1 MKQEKNKTLG
11 FLSKKRMKSLGYL
24 PRWSILLIDVC
35 IVFFSAMACNYLLDG
50 IGIDSYP
57 FGHSVFLFALFV
69 FVHILFFRVFKTY
82 SGIIRHTTFVDAVNL
97 FWAELSTLITLFI
110 INFGLEHIF
119 DKKLFLTT
127 RVLFYGIIAYC
138 LLLFFRI
145 AVKSVF
151 ENYINVSREKDLIKT
166 VIYGSGEKAIA
177 IANAI
182 LAETPHKF
190 KLVGFI
196 DNKSES
202 IQKNNRLLNLPLL
215 NYNRKIPVLARVM
228 GVNSV
233 ILADDS
239 LNYDE
244 TLKIVDDCLNYHI
257 KVYNLPAFT
266 DIENQK
272 QVTAS
277 IRNIKIE
284 DLLDRK
290 PIILNNTKI
299 CEQIQGK
306 TVMVS
311 GGAGS
316 IGSEIVWQLSKY
328 NPKKII
334 ILDQAETPLHQVTLE
349 IKKDYPDNNTISL
362 VADIRN
368 KQLLEQIFKTHQ
380 PDVIYHAAA
389 YKHVPL
395 MENNPEQAIF
405 TNVMGTKNLADLAV
419 QYGTERFVMVS
430 TDKAV
435 NPSNIMGASKRVAE
449 MYVQSLDK
457 YLKKSS
463 QGKTNFITTRFGNVL
478 GSNGSVVPLFT
489 KQIAEGGPVTITH
502 PDIIRYFM
510 TIPEACQLVLEAGSM
525 GEGGEIY
532 IFDMGKPVRII
543 DLAYK
548 MIKLAGLVPDKDIS
562 IKIVG
567 LRPGEKLYEE
577 LLKDSSKTLPTYHE
591 KIMIGMDKTE
601 VFEDI
606 STLVEELIEKA
617 REYNTQEMV
626 KMVKHIVP
634 EYKSLNSI
642 FAKLDN

>member
-1 MKQEKNKTLG
+1 MKKKKNSTLG
-11 FLSKKRMKSLGYL
+11 FLSKKRMKNLGYL
-24 PRWSILLIDVC
+24 PRWSILLIDIF
-35 IVFFSAMACNYLLDG
+35 IVFFSAMAGDYLLDG

-57 FGHSVFLFALFV
+57 FRQSLLFLVLFIAT
-69 FVHILFFRVFKTY
+69 HLLFFRVFKTY

-97 FWAELSTLITLFI
+97 FWAELSSLISLFI
-110 INFGLEHIF
+110 INLTVDIF
-119 DKKLFLTT
+119 TEKPFLTT
-127 RVLFYGIIAYC
+127 RVLFCGIITYC
-138 LLLFFRI
+138 GLLFFRI

-151 ENYINVSREKDLIKT
+151 ENYINVSREKDLTKT

-190 KLVGFI
+190 KLIGFI
-196 DNKSES
+196 DNKSTHL
-202 IQKNNRLLNLPLL
+202 QKNNRLLNLPLL

-239 LNYDE
+239 LSYDE
-244 TLKIVDDCLNYHI
+244 TMKIVDDCLNYHI
-257 KVYNLPAFT
+257 KVYNLPSFT
-266 DIENQK
+266 DIQNQK
-272 QVTAS
+272 RVVAN

-290 PIILNNTKI
+290 PIVLNNTKI
-299 CEQIQGK
+299 SAQIKGK
-306 TVMVS
+306 TVLVS

-328 NPKKII
+328 EPKKII

-349 IKKDYPDNNTISL
+349 IKKDFPSNNTLSL

-368 KQLLEQIFKTHQ
+368 RLLLEQIFKTHQ

-395 MENNPEQAIF
+395 MENNPEQAVF
-405 TNVMGTKNLADLAV
+405 TNVMGTKNLADLAIE
-419 QYGTERFVMVS
+419 YGAERFVMVS

-449 MYVQSLDK
+449 MYVQSLDR
-457 YLKKSS
+457 YLKKSG
-463 QGKTNFITTRFGNVL
+463 QNKTNFITTRFGNVL

-489 KQIAEGGPVTITH
+489 KQIQEGGPITITH

-532 IFDMGKPVRII
+532 IFDMGKPVKII
-543 DLAYK
+543 DLAHK
-548 MIKLAGLVPDKDIS
+548 MIKMAGLIPEKDIAV
-562 IKIVG
+562 KVVG

-577 LLKDSSKTLPTYHE
+577 LLNDSSKTLPTYHE
-591 KIMIGMDKTE
+591 KIMIGMDDTE
-601 VFEDI
+601 SLEHV
-606 STLVEELIEKA
+606 SKLVEELIEKA
-617 REYNTQEMV
+617 RKYNTEDMV
-626 KMVKHIVP
+626 KMIKFIVP

-642 FAKLDN
+642 FEKLDN

>member
-1 MKQEKNKTLG
+1 MKN
-11 FLSKKRMKSLGYL
+11 MGYL

-35 IVFFSAMACNYLLDG
+35 IVLFSALAGNYLLDG
-50 IGIDSYP
+50 IGINAIS
-57 FGHSVFLFALFV
+57 FRQSIVFIALFIG
-69 FVHILFFRVFKTY
+69 VHVLFFRVFKTY

-97 FWAELSTLITLFI
+97 FWAEISSLATLFAINI
-110 INFGLEHIF
+110 IIDIF
-119 DKKLFLTT
+119 YKKPYLTT
-127 RVLFYGIIAYC
+127 RVLFYGIITYC

-151 ENYINVSREKDLIKT
+151 ENYINVSREKGLTKT
-166 VIYGSGEKAIA
+166 VIYGSGDKAVA

-196 DNKSES
+196 DNKSEHL
-202 IQKNNRLLNLPLL
+202 QKNNRLLNLPLL
-215 NYNRKIPVLARVM
+215 NFNRKIPVLARVM
-228 GVNSV
+228 GVSSV
-233 ILADDS
+233 ILADDTLS
-239 LNYDE
+239 YEE

-257 KVYNLPAFT
+257 KVYNLPSFT
-266 DIENQK
+266 DIQNQK
-272 QVTAS
+272 RVVS
-277 IRNIKIE
+277 NIRNIKIE

-290 PIILNNTKI
+290 PIVLNNTKI
-299 CEQIQGK
+299 SNQIQGK
-306 TVMVS
+306 TVLVS

-316 IGSEIVWQLSKY
+316 IGSEIVWQLNKY
-328 NPKKII
+328 APKKII

-349 IKKDYPDNNTISL
+349 IKKDYPDSNTLSI

-368 KQLLEQIFKTHQ
+368 KTLLEQIFKTHQ

-405 TNVMGTKNLADLAV
+405 TNVMGTKNLADLAIEH
-419 QYGTERFVMVS
+419 GAERFVMVS

-457 YLKKSS
+457 YLKKTTKE
-463 QGKTNFITTRFGNVL
+463 KTNFITTRFGNVL

-489 KQIAEGGPVTITH
+489 KQIQEGGPITITH

-532 IFDMGKPVRII
+532 IFDMGKPVKII

-548 MIKLAGLVPDKDIS
+548 MIKMAGLIPEKDIA
-562 IKIVG
+562 IKVVG

-577 LLKDSSKTLPTYHE
+577 LLNDSSKTLPTYHE
-591 KIMIGMDKTE
+591 KIMIGMDE
-601 VFEDI
+601 NDSYENVNQM
-606 STLVEELIEKA
+606 VNELIEKA
-617 REYNTQEMV
+617 KKHNTEDMV
-626 KMVKHIVP
+626 RMIKHIVP

-642 FAKLDN
+642 FEKLDN